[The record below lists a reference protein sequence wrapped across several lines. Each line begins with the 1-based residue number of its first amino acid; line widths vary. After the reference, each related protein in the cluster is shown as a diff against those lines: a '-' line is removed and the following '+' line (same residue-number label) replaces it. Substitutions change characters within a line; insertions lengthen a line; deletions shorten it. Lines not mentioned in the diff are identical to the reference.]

1 MHLRFRRVEGQQLLT
16 KWSERDLSLMNVQV
30 FLLRRRIVFWQ
41 FCSWLSLSGCDSW
54 WQKFEQISSFCRF
67 DHFWHT
73 EEIFEE
79 ICQCGQVSMYILSI
93 INCASVDGRS
103 INNYSESFPMID
115 DRRAK
120 NALFLF
126 LMPSLP
132 GHHTTSLRGKFSSH
146 RSIDTDDD
154 CFLPF
159 DTDGV
164 LRRLAAK
171 MGRFLWS
178 IPSVKKARQ
187 KACHV
192 TIARS
197 APRLSRFFGL
207 FALRRL
213 QRRELEI

>member
-1 MHLRFRRVEGQQLLT
+1 
-16 KWSERDLSLMNVQV
+16 MNVQV
-30 FLLRRRIVFWQ
+30 FLCGGSSFDS
-41 FCSWLSLSGCDSW
+41 FAHGSLSLAVTAGAKNLNNFLPSAA
-54 WQKFEQISSFCRF
+54 F

-132 GHHTTSLRGKFSSH
+132 GHHWWYHQPTWEILQPSLH
-146 RSIDTDDD
+146 
-154 CFLPF
+154 
-159 DTDGV
+159 
-164 LRRLAAK
+164 
-171 MGRFLWS
+171 
-178 IPSVKKARQ
+178 
-187 KACHV
+187 
-192 TIARS
+192 
-197 APRLSRFFGL
+197 
-207 FALRRL
+207 
-213 QRRELEI
+213 

>member
-30 FLLRRRIVFWQ
+30 FLCGGGSSFDS
-41 FCSWLSLSGCDSW
+41 FAHGSLSLAVTAGAKNLN
-54 WQKFEQISSFCRF
+54 KFLPSAAF

-132 GHHTTSLRGKFSSH
+132 GHHWWHQPTWEILQPPLHWHGRWLFLAVWHRWCFEKAGSKDGKISL
-146 RSIDTDDD
+146 IDPVGEKSEAKGVSCDD
-154 CFLPF
+154 C
-159 DTDGV
+159 
-164 LRRLAAK
+164 
-171 MGRFLWS
+171 
-178 IPSVKKARQ
+178 
-187 KACHV
+187 
-192 TIARS
+192 
-197 APRLSRFFGL
+197 
-207 FALRRL
+207 
-213 QRRELEI
+213 

>member
-1 MHLRFRRVEGQQLLT
+1 
-16 KWSERDLSLMNVQV
+16 MNVQV
-30 FLLRRRIVFWQ
+30 FLCGGGSSFDS
-41 FCSWLSLSGCDSW
+41 FAHGSLSLAVTAGAKNLN
-54 WQKFEQISSFCRF
+54 KFLPSAAF

-154 CFLPF
+154 YFLPF

-171 MGRFLWS
+171 MGRFL
-178 IPSVKKARQ
+178 
-187 KACHV
+187 
-192 TIARS
+192 
-197 APRLSRFFGL
+197 
-207 FALRRL
+207 
-213 QRRELEI
+213 